1 MFLFFCV
8 FIIFPSGV
16 LFNVTVVIFVACTF
30 VTCFNKNQ
38 SINQSNSL
46 YLIPAI
52 NNVVL
57 VAYMNPLLQW
67 QENCGNC
74 NRMATKMASMQ
85 SASQA
90 SERTIKNLKDVIAL
104 HDKPADGTLQQ

>member
-1 MFLFFCV
+1 
-8 FIIFPSGV
+8 
-16 LFNVTVVIFVACTF
+16 
-30 VTCFNKNQ
+30 
-38 SINQSNSL
+38 
-46 YLIPAI
+46 
-52 NNVVL
+52 
-57 VAYMNPLLQW
+57 MNPLLQW